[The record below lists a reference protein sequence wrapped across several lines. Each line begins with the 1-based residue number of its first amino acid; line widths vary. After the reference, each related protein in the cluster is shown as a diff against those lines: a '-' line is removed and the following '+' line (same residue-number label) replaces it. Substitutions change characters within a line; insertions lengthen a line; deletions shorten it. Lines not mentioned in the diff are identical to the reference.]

1 MSENQIITIIT
12 ALTPL
17 YPFLFALAAVL
28 FHWLVA
34 KLPHNQQ
41 AMLNQI
47 VQVAVSA
54 VEQMGAGKTGQEKK
68 QMAIQM
74 ISDILQD
81 LHITISPVLINALV
95 EAAVY
100 GINQSQTIK
109 FPLVTVP
116 VPVPTNPVSPNTPA
130 VSEQRQNI

>member
-28 FHWLVA
+28 FHRLVA

-41 AMLNQI
+41 AMLNQV

-54 VEQMGAGKTGQEKK
+54 VEQMGAGKTGLEKK
-68 QMAIQM
+68 QMAIKM
-74 ISDILQD
+74 IRDILLD
-81 LHITISPVLINALV
+81 LHITASPALINALI

-100 GINQSQTIK
+100 GFNQSQSIK
-109 FPLVTVP
+109 FSSIPTDLVP
-116 VPVPTNPVSPNTPA
+116 PNTPA
-130 VSEQRQNI
+130 VLEPKQNI

>member
-54 VEQMGAGKTGQEKK
+54 VEQMGAGKTGLEKK
-68 QMAIQM
+68 QMAIKM
-74 ISDILQD
+74 IRDILQG
-81 LHITISPVLINALV
+81 LHITVSPALINALI

-100 GINQSQTIK
+100 GINQSQSIK
-109 FPLVTVP
+109 FSS
-116 VPVPTNPVSPNTPA
+116 VPTDLVPPNTPA
-130 VSEQRQNI
+130 VLEQRQNI